1 MAKIRS
7 LDVYMGKRKEMKYEE
22 RIRIIE
28 KFGIEGDRFSSYNDL
43 RQIMIV
49 DGNLYDLHQLK
60 KGVLRENILIDDL
73 DINSLEEGNIIIING
88 SIRLRVTLVKDACA
102 SASYNDPE
110 VIKKLQGNM
119 YAFVTPLED
128 GFISIND
135 KVEILWDHYI
145 FLQL

>member
-7 LDVYMGKRKEMKYEE
+7 LAVNMGKQKEMKYEE
-22 RIRIIE
+22 KIRIIE

-49 DGNLYDLHQLK
+49 DGNLYDLHKLK

-73 DINSLEEGNIIIING
+73 DINSLEQGNILSING

-135 KVEILWDHYI
+135 KVEILWDLYI

>member
-1 MAKIRS
+1 LAKIRS
-7 LDVYMGKRKEMKYEE
+7 LAVNMGKQKEMKYEE
-22 RIRIIE
+22 KIRIIE

-73 DINSLEEGNIIIING
+73 DINSLEEGNIILING
-88 SIRLRVTLVKDACA
+88 SIRLRVTLLKDACA

-135 KVEILWDHYI
+135 KVEIL
-145 FLQL
+145 

>member
-7 LDVYMGKRKEMKYEE
+7 LAVNMGKQKEMKYEE
-22 RIRIIE
+22 KIRIIE

-49 DGNLYDLHQLK
+49 DGNLYDLHKLK

-73 DINSLEEGNIIIING
+73 DINSLEQGNILSIIG

-135 KVEILWDHYI
+135 KVEIL
-145 FLQL
+145 

>member
-7 LDVYMGKRKEMKYEE
+7 LAVNMGKQKEMKYEE
-22 RIRIIE
+22 KIRIIE

-49 DGNLYDLHQLK
+49 DGNLYDLHKLK

-73 DINSLEEGNIIIING
+73 DINSLEEGNILSING

-135 KVEILWDHYI
+135 KVEILWDLYI

>member
-7 LDVYMGKRKEMKYEE
+7 LAVNMGKRKEMKYEE

-49 DGNLYDLHQLK
+49 DGNLYDLHKLK

-73 DINSLEEGNIIIING
+73 DINSLEQGNILSING

-135 KVEILWDHYI
+135 KVEIL
-145 FLQL
+145 

>member
-7 LDVYMGKRKEMKYEE
+7 LAVNMGKQKEMKYEE
-22 RIRIIE
+22 KIRIIE

-73 DINSLEEGNIIIING
+73 DINSLEEGNILSING

-135 KVEILWDHYI
+135 KVEIL
-145 FLQL
+145 

>member
-7 LDVYMGKRKEMKYEE
+7 LAVNMGKQKEMKYEE
-22 RIRIIE
+22 KIRIIE

-49 DGNLYDLHQLK
+49 DGNLYDLHKLK

-73 DINSLEEGNIIIING
+73 DINSLEQGNILSING

>member
-7 LDVYMGKRKEMKYEE
+7 LAVNMGKQKEMKYEE
-22 RIRIIE
+22 KIRIIE
-28 KFGIEGDRFSSYNDL
+28 KFGIEGDRYSSYNDL

-73 DINSLEEGNIIIING
+73 DINSLEEGNIILING

-110 VIKKLQGNM
+110 VIKKLEGNM

-135 KVEILWDHYI
+135 KVEIL
-145 FLQL
+145 

>member
-7 LDVYMGKRKEMKYEE
+7 LAVNMGKQKEMKYEE
-22 RIRIIE
+22 KIRIIE

-49 DGNLYDLHQLK
+49 DGNLYDLHKLK

-135 KVEILWDHYI
+135 KVEIL
-145 FLQL
+145 

>member
-7 LDVYMGKRKEMKYEE
+7 LAVNMGKQKEMKYEE
-22 RIRIIE
+22 KIRIIE
-28 KFGIEGDRFSSYNDL
+28 KFRIEGDRFSSYNDL

-135 KVEILWDHYI
+135 KVEIL
-145 FLQL
+145 

>member
-7 LDVYMGKRKEMKYEE
+7 LAVNMGKRKEMKYEE

>member
-7 LDVYMGKRKEMKYEE
+7 LAVNMGKRKEMKYEE

-49 DGNLYDLHQLK
+49 DGNLYDLYQLK

>member
-7 LDVYMGKRKEMKYEE
+7 LAVNMGKQKEMKYEE
-22 RIRIIE
+22 KIRIIE

-49 DGNLYDLHQLK
+49 DGNLYDLHKLK

-73 DINSLEEGNIIIING
+73 DINSLEQGNILSING
-88 SIRLRVTLVKDACA
+88 SIRLRVTLEKDACA

-135 KVEILWDHYI
+135 KVEILWDLYI
-145 FLQL
+145 FFQL

>member
-7 LDVYMGKRKEMKYEE
+7 LAVNMGKQKEMKYEE
-22 RIRIIE
+22 KIRIIE

-73 DINSLEEGNIIIING
+73 DINSLEEGNIILING
-88 SIRLRVTLVKDACA
+88 SIRLRVTLLKDACA

-135 KVEILWDHYI
+135 KVEILWDRYI

>member
-7 LDVYMGKRKEMKYEE
+7 LAVNMGKQKEMKYEE
-22 RIRIIE
+22 KIRIIE

-43 RQIMIV
+43 RQIMRV
-49 DGNLYDLHQLK
+49 DGNLYDLHKLK

-73 DINSLEEGNIIIING
+73 DINSLEQGNILSING

>member
-135 KVEILWDHYI
+135 KVEIL
-145 FLQL
+145 

>member
-7 LDVYMGKRKEMKYEE
+7 LAVNMGKRKEMKYEE

-73 DINSLEEGNIIIING
+73 DINSLEEGNILSING

-135 KVEILWDHYI
+135 KVEIL
-145 FLQL
+145 

>member
-1 MAKIRS
+1 
-7 LDVYMGKRKEMKYEE
+7 
-22 RIRIIE
+22 
-28 KFGIEGDRFSSYNDL
+28 
-43 RQIMIV
+43 MIV
-49 DGNLYDLHQLK
+49 DGNLYDLHKLK

-73 DINSLEEGNIIIING
+73 DINSLEQGNILSING

-135 KVEILWDHYI
+135 KVEILWDLYI

>member
-7 LDVYMGKRKEMKYEE
+7 LAVNMGKQKEMKYEE
-22 RIRIIE
+22 KIRIIE

-49 DGNLYDLHQLK
+49 DGNLYDLHKLK

-73 DINSLEEGNIIIING
+73 DINSLEQGNILSIIG

-135 KVEILWDHYI
+135 KVEILWDLYI

>member
-7 LDVYMGKRKEMKYEE
+7 LAVNMGKQKEMKYEE
-22 RIRIIE
+22 KIRIIE

-73 DINSLEEGNIIIING
+73 DINSLEQGNILSING

-135 KVEILWDHYI
+135 KVEIL
-145 FLQL
+145 

>member
-7 LDVYMGKRKEMKYEE
+7 LAVNMGKRKEMKYEE

-135 KVEILWDHYI
+135 KVEILWDLYI

>member
-7 LDVYMGKRKEMKYEE
+7 LAVNMGKRKEMKYEE

-73 DINSLEEGNIIIING
+73 DINSLEQGNILSING

-135 KVEILWDHYI
+135 KVEIL
-145 FLQL
+145 

>member
-7 LDVYMGKRKEMKYEE
+7 LAVNMGKQKEMKYEE

-88 SIRLRVTLVKDACA
+88 SIKLRVTLVKDACA

-135 KVEILWDHYI
+135 KVEIL
-145 FLQL
+145 

>member
-7 LDVYMGKRKEMKYEE
+7 LAVNMGKQKEMKYEE
-22 RIRIIE
+22 KIRIIE

-49 DGNLYDLHQLK
+49 DGNLYDLHKLK

-73 DINSLEEGNIIIING
+73 DINSLEQGNILSING
-88 SIRLRVTLVKDACA
+88 SIRLRVTLEKDACA

>member
-7 LDVYMGKRKEMKYEE
+7 LAVNMGKQKEMKYEE

>member
-7 LDVYMGKRKEMKYEE
+7 LAVNMGKRKEMKYEE

-110 VIKKLQGNM
+110 VIIKLQGNM

-135 KVEILWDHYI
+135 KVEIL
-145 FLQL
+145 

>member
-7 LDVYMGKRKEMKYEE
+7 LAVNMGKQKEMKYEE
-22 RIRIIE
+22 KIRIIE

-49 DGNLYDLHQLK
+49 DGNLYDLHKLK

-73 DINSLEEGNIIIING
+73 DINSLEQGNILSINV

-135 KVEILWDHYI
+135 KVEIL
-145 FLQL
+145 

>member
-7 LDVYMGKRKEMKYEE
+7 LAVNMGKQKEMKYEE
-22 RIRIIE
+22 KIRIIE

-135 KVEILWDHYI
+135 KVEIL
-145 FLQL
+145 

>member
-7 LDVYMGKRKEMKYEE
+7 LAVNMGKRKEMKYEE

-135 KVEILWDHYI
+135 KVEIL
-145 FLQL
+145 

>member
-1 MAKIRS
+1 LAKIRS
-7 LDVYMGKRKEMKYEE
+7 LAVNMGKQKEMKYEE
-22 RIRIIE
+22 KIRIIE

-73 DINSLEEGNIIIING
+73 DINSLEEGNIILING
-88 SIRLRVTLVKDACA
+88 SIRLRVTLLKDACA

-135 KVEILWDHYI
+135 KVEILWDRYI

>member
-7 LDVYMGKRKEMKYEE
+7 LAVKMGKRKEMKYEE

-135 KVEILWDHYI
+135 KVEIL
-145 FLQL
+145 

>member
-7 LDVYMGKRKEMKYEE
+7 LAVNMGKQKEMKYEE
-22 RIRIIE
+22 KIRIIE

-49 DGNLYDLHQLK
+49 DGNLYDLHKLK

-135 KVEILWDHYI
+135 KVEILWDLYI

>member
-1 MAKIRS
+1 LAKIRS
-7 LDVYMGKRKEMKYEE
+7 LAVNMGKRKEMKYEE

-135 KVEILWDHYI
+135 KVEIL
-145 FLQL
+145 

>member
-7 LDVYMGKRKEMKYEE
+7 LAVNMGKQKEMKYEE

-49 DGNLYDLHQLK
+49 DGNLYDLHKLK

-73 DINSLEEGNIIIING
+73 DINSLEEGNILSING

-102 SASYNDPE
+102 SASYQILL
-110 VIKKLQGNM
+110 IKKLQGNM

-135 KVEILWDHYI
+135 KVEIL
-145 FLQL
+145 

>member
-7 LDVYMGKRKEMKYEE
+7 LAVNMGKQKEMKYEE

-135 KVEILWDHYI
+135 KVEIL
-145 FLQL
+145 

>member
-1 MAKIRS
+1 MDPAEHFQP
-7 LDVYMGKRKEMKYEE
+7 LNLC
-22 RIRIIE
+22 
-28 KFGIEGDRFSSYNDL
+28 FFS
-43 RQIMIV
+43 
-49 DGNLYDLHQLK
+49 
-60 KGVLRENILIDDL
+60 
-73 DINSLEEGNIIIING
+73 IIIING

-135 KVEILWDHYI
+135 KVEILWDLYI

>member
-1 MAKIRS
+1 
-7 LDVYMGKRKEMKYEE
+7 MGKRKEMKYEE

-135 KVEILWDHYI
+135 KVEIL
-145 FLQL
+145 

>member
-1 MAKIRS
+1 
-7 LDVYMGKRKEMKYEE
+7 MGKQKEMKYEE

>member
-7 LDVYMGKRKEMKYEE
+7 LAVNMGKQKEMKYEKK
-22 RIRIIE
+22 IKLIE
-28 KFGIEGDRFSSYNDL
+28 NFGIEGDRFSSYNDS

-60 KGVLRENILIDDL
+60 KGVLRENILIDNL
-73 DINSLEEGNIIIING
+73 DINSLEEGNILRVNN
-88 SIRLRVTLVKDACA
+88 SIKLRVTLVKDACA
-102 SASYNDPE
+102 SVSYNDPD
-110 VIKKLQGNM
+110 VITKLQGNM

-135 KVEILWDHYI
+135 KVEIL
-145 FLQL
+145 